1 MKIGEILTECEPVDL
16 IKYGLI
22 PELVGRLPVV
32 STLEELDEKALRS
45 ILLEPKNSIIK
56 QYKKLFSLDGVKLIF
71 EEDAIQKVV
80 ELAKERGTGAR
91 ALRAILEGAMQDVM
105 YKLPSME
112 NIIECVIDER
122 VITTKIAPDVKRRR
136 KSA

>member
-1 MKIGEILTECEPVDL
+1 L
-16 IKYGLI
+16 
-22 PELVGRLPVV
+22 

-56 QYKKLFSLDGVKLIF
+56 QYKKLFELDGIKLTF
-71 EEDAIQKVV
+71 EENAIKKVV
-80 ELAKERGTGAR
+80 ELAKKRGTGAR
-91 ALRAILEGAMQDVM
+91 ALRAILEDAMQDVM

-112 NIIECVIDER
+112 DVIECVIDET
-122 VITTKIAPDVKRRR
+122 VIITKIAPEVKRRR